1 MAKHKWLVLILSV
14 AALFRFL
21 ALTKAPPALNWDEVS
36 IGYNAYSVLKT
47 GADEWG
53 SLLPLSFRAFGEH
66 KLPGMIYASIPGI
79 AIFGLSELGVRV
91 TPAVLGLLAVYLVY
105 LLSKELFRDDSLA
118 LFSSALMAVSP
129 WAIHFS
135 RAAFEA
141 GLALCLT
148 LLSLLFLARSR
159 QTPRYLWAS
168 MIAAVFSAYTYN
180 SVRLLLPILFA
191 IYLFSGYLKPVSQHK
206 KTFLAVILTGLLLSL
221 PIFAELAN
229 PEGRVRLGTVALN
242 AHKGFR
248 DGIAES
254 RGYTTLSSPLP
265 QLIHNKYTHYAY
277 QFSLNYL
284 KTFSTEFLY
293 LTGSSNSQRS
303 VQGMGLMYLFELPLL
318 VLGLSKLKRYQGAYS
333 LVLPLLLLSPIPSA
347 ITIDAPSSLR
357 ALSLLPAL
365 VLVEAL
371 GISSVVAWLAKHSL
385 ARYPLA
391 LFVLWSIGY
400 FSYQLWYVNPV
411 KYSDAWQYGYKQA
424 VLFAQDHYDRASRIY
439 LTAKYGEPYI
449 FTLFYT
455 AYDPARFQAEPVD
468 RSVDPT
474 GWVHVNGFDKYHFTN
489 FSGLDEPAEIV
500 SRNHGELVMITGFAQ
515 LPPDY
520 HRDLSI
526 QAPNW
531 KIMFEGTVQEGRQ

>member
-1 MAKHKWLVLILSV
+1 MAKHKWLVLILLS
-14 AALFRFL
+14 AAVFRFIG
-21 ALTKAPPALNWDEVS
+21 LTKAPPALNWDEVS
-36 IGYNAYSVLKT
+36 IGYNAYSILKT
-47 GADEWG
+47 GRDEWG

-79 AIFGLSELGVRV
+79 AIFGLNELGVRV
-91 TPAVLGLLAVYLVY
+91 TPAILGLIAVYLVF
-105 LLSKELFRDDSLA
+105 LLAKELFSDDHLA
-118 LFSSALMAVSP
+118 LFATGLMAVSP

-135 RAAFEA
+135 RASFEA
-141 GLALCLT
+141 GLALVFT
-148 LLSLLFLARSR
+148 LLALIFLARSR
-159 QTPRYLWAS
+159 ENPRYLWGA
-168 MIAAVFSAYTYN
+168 MIAAVLSAYTYN
-180 SVRLLLPILFA
+180 SVRILLPILFA
-191 IYLFSGYLKPVSQHK
+191 VYLFSGYLKPVSQHK
-206 KTFLAVILTGLLLSL
+206 KTFLAVVMTGLLLCL
-221 PIFAELAN
+221 PIFIELAN

-242 AHKGFR
+242 SHKGFL

-254 RGYTTLSSPLP
+254 RGYTTLPSPLP
-265 QLIHNKYTHYAY
+265 RLIHNKYTHSVY

-318 VLGLSKLKRYQGAYS
+318 VLGLTKLSKYKRAYS

-347 ITIDAPSSLR
+347 MTIDAPSSLR

-371 GISSVVAWLAKHSL
+371 GISSVVAWLAKHAL

-424 VLFAQDHYDRASRIY
+424 VLFARDHYDRSSRIY
-439 LTAKYGEPYI
+439 LTAKFGEPYI

-489 FSGLDEPAEIV
+489 FSGLDEPQEIV
-500 SRNHGELVMITGFAQ
+500 ERNSGQLVMITGFAQ

-520 HRDLSI
+520 RRDLSI

-531 KIMFEGTVQEGRQ
+531 KVMFEGTVQEGRQ